1 MLLIVCRPIVFKL
14 SSFRELKAIREHF
27 GHRIRELRST
37 LGLSQE
43 QLADAAGLHRTYIG
57 SVERGE
63 RNVSLQ
69 NIVAIARA
77 LNVTPSILFNDIK

>member
-1 MLLIVCRPIVFKL
+1 MGSSKLLGG
-14 SSFRELKAIREHF
+14 EIRRRRLE
-27 GHRIRELRST
+27 

-43 QLADAAGLHRTYIG
+43 ELATLCDLHRTYIG

-69 NIVAIARA
+69 NIVSIAYA
-77 LNVTPSILFNDIK
+77 LKYKPSQLMAVLDEAS